1 MLVEKP
7 AVLFR
12 ARKSRISVYM
22 LPLMTLL
29 ALAMVGY
36 TLYGIGNGDHTPEP
50 AYGKGYEDP
59 PQLDAYLRF
68 IPPDVVSTWKAR
80 EFLVVM
86 GIPSVDVD
94 GRQRRR
100 DLQRETCW
108 QYNGVARQRNN
119 FTGEL
124 LPLYL
129 LAPHQSNG
137 YEISESLWKEAT
149 KSHDVVI
156 LPTSDVRPSTR
167 RRIGEGGSWG
177 FQSEVVMSRKTYL
190 WLQFALHMFP
200 NASYIVKG
208 DDDMFMHV
216 PQYLADLRV
225 MPRRGLY
232 MGRMYRASLLWTT
245 DDIVFAAGYCTTL
258 SKDAAQ
264 AVVSYKPLAAL
275 LSKPYS
281 IWHMMQYSSMS
292 VMHEDIMVGRVLRE
306 KVKFEDLITVDMRSC
321 KFHESGRRGIFTTVT
336 QKSVVVHHIR
346 EEDYQRLWE
355 WFDDNGRSHVPSQL
369 HWFSETNAIVVC

>member
-1 MLVEKP
+1 MAKNVRMRVMQKP
-7 AVLFR
+7 RRPTGKLLLLCAGIVSLIIILCVLWGTSGCQPNT
-12 ARKSRISVYM
+12 ATGKDS
-22 LPLMTLL
+22 L
-29 ALAMVGY
+29 
-36 TLYGIGNGDHTPEP
+36 TPIN
-50 AYGKGYEDP
+50 Y
-59 PQLDAYLRF
+59 DAYLRF
-68 IPPDVVSTWKAR
+68 IPPDVVSTWKAH

-86 GIPSVDVD
+86 GIPSVDID

-100 DLQRETCW
+100 DLQRATWW

-167 RRIGEGGSWG
+167 KRMGEGGGWG
-177 FQSEVVMSRKTYL
+177 PEAQLVMSRKTYL

-232 MGRMYRASLLWTT
+232 MGRMYRVNLLWKSLELVYATG
-245 DDIVFAAGYCTTL
+245 ACYTL

-264 AVVSYKPLAAL
+264 AIVSYKPLAAL
-275 LSKPYS
+275 LRKPYS
-281 IWHMMQYSSMS
+281 IWHMMQYKMMS
-292 VMHEDIMVGRVLRE
+292 VDDEDVMVGRVLAR
-306 KVKFEDLITVDMRSC
+306 KIRFKGLIVVNVGRC
-321 KFHESGRRGIFTTVT
+321 RLHGSGKTGLFPAVT
-336 QKSVVVHHIR
+336 QKSVVVYHIR

-369 HWFSETNAIVVC
+369 HWFSKTSATLVC

>member
-167 RRIGEGGSWG
+167 KRIGEGGSWG
-177 FQSEVVMSRKTYL
+177 LAAEIVMSRKTYL

-232 MGRMYRASLLWTT
+232 MGRLNTYTRFWRSGALRYTL
-245 DDIVFAAGYCTTL
+245 GYCTTL
-258 SKDAAQ
+258 SKDVAQ
-264 AVVSYKPLAAL
+264 AVVSYEPLKRL
-275 LSKPYS
+275 VRTPYTTSKFFQFLDLAMFY
-281 IWHMMQYSSMS
+281 
-292 VMHEDIMVGRVLRE
+292 EDVMVGRVLRE
-306 KVKFEDLITVDMRSC
+306 KIKLDNLITIDVGRC
-321 KFHESGRRGIFTTVT
+321 RFHDVPNKTKVYLTNN
-336 QKSVVVHHIR
+336 SVVLHHIG
-346 EEDYQRLWE
+346 E
-355 WFDDNGRSHVPSQL
+355 L
-369 HWFSETNAIVVC
+369 HYFKLLRHFPTNATPPAPSPIRWVNGYTAILPCP

>member
-1 MLVEKP
+1 MAKNVRMRVMQKPRRPTGKLLLLCAGIVSLIIILCVLWGTSGCQPNTATEKDS
-7 AVLFR
+7 L
-12 ARKSRISVYM
+12 
-22 LPLMTLL
+22 
-29 ALAMVGY
+29 
-36 TLYGIGNGDHTPEP
+36 TPIN
-50 AYGKGYEDP
+50 YDT
-59 PQLDAYLRF
+59 YLRF

-86 GIPSVDVD
+86 GIPSVDID
-94 GRQRRR
+94 ARQRRR

-306 KVKFEDLITVDMRSC
+306 KIKLDNLITIDVGRC
-321 KFHESGRRGIFTTVT
+321 RFHDVPNKTKVYLTNN
-336 QKSVVVHHIR
+336 SVVLHHIG
-346 EEDYQRLWE
+346 E
-355 WFDDNGRSHVPSQL
+355 L
-369 HWFSETNAIVVC
+369 HYFKLLRHFPTNATPPAPSPIRWVNGYTAILPCP